1 MSHSHSPVQ
10 LINPARGQSVP
21 LWEPL
26 PLCRAS
32 DEKFTV
38 QQGGR
43 GRSSSR
49 PLRRATYP
57 AGVGASSQTPSLAES
72 LRGDTDRFLGS
83 SERHPAKVGG
93 ANQKRQSMFRATET
107 STALFSFYLVL
118 RPAGVGG
125 RLAARLQS
133 TKPVYVLCSLRPG
146 AKPCF
151 VPKLPRSSL
160 C

>member
-21 LWEPL
+21 LQEPL

-38 QQGGR
+38 QQQGGR

-57 AGVGASSQTPSLAES
+57 AAGVVASSQTPSLAES
-72 LRGDTDRFLGS
+72 PRGDTNRFLGS

-118 RPAGVGG
+118 RPAGG
-125 RLAARLQS
+125 RWATCCTIAVHEAR
-133 TKPVYVLCSLRPG
+133 LCSLFSQARGKALLRPQT
-146 AKPCF
+146 AEE
-151 VPKLPRSSL
+151 
-160 C
+160 

>member
-21 LWEPL
+21 LQEPL

-38 QQGGR
+38 QQQGGR

-57 AGVGASSQTPSLAES
+57 AAGVVASSQTPSLAES
-72 LRGDTDRFLGS
+72 PRGDTNHFLGS

-93 ANQKRQSMFRATET
+93 QTRKGKACFVQQKQAPRYFRFIWFCDPRRGRWATCCTIAVHE
-107 STALFSFYLVL
+107 
-118 RPAGVGG
+118 
-125 RLAARLQS
+125 AR
-133 TKPVYVLCSLRPG
+133 LCSLFSQARGKALLRPQT
-146 AKPCF
+146 AEE
-151 VPKLPRSSL
+151 
-160 C
+160 